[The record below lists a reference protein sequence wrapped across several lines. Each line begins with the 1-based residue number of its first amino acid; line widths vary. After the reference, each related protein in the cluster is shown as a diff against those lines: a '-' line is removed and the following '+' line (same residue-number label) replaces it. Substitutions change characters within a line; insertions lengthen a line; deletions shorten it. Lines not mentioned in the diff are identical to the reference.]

1 MGGGSS
7 CSAPRLRSDV
17 AHVKADFFSVE
28 FTADFWYLSV
38 VSGAKRTPIKTSNN
52 NTTHNKCSYIFVICL
67 FSLYLPIILCHVLFS
82 LPTAS
87 SGCRD
92 A

>member
-52 NTTHNKCSYIFVICL
+52 
-67 FSLYLPIILCHVLFS
+67 
-82 LPTAS
+82 
-87 SGCRD
+87 
-92 A
+92 

>member
-1 MGGGSS
+1 VSHHEGVEHYSYPELVLYM
-7 CSAPRLRSDV
+7 RNVTIYKYV

-52 NTTHNKCSYIFVICL
+52 
-67 FSLYLPIILCHVLFS
+67 YL
-82 LPTAS
+82 
-87 SGCRD
+87 
-92 A
+92 

>member
-1 MGGGSS
+1 MTKDPG
-7 CSAPRLRSDV
+7 RLWKRDV

-52 NTTHNKCSYIFVICL
+52 IINSRLNINIVYIIK
-67 FSLYLPIILCHVLFS
+67 II
-82 LPTAS
+82 
-87 SGCRD
+87 
-92 A
+92 

>member
-1 MGGGSS
+1 MGGSS
-7 CSAPRLRSDV
+7 CSAPRLRSKSDV

-52 NTTHNKCSYIFVICL
+52 INISPLYI
-67 FSLYLPIILCHVLFS
+67 S
-82 LPTAS
+82 
-87 SGCRD
+87 
-92 A
+92 